1 MPDNELMLPWYIF
14 VMLVAYEMSKIPS
27 YSKLIS
33 EILYIA
39 LVSPVRKITSFEE
52 FNSILMVKS
61 S

>member
-1 MPDNELMLPWYIF
+1 MPDNELMLPWYIS

-33 EILYIA
+33 EILYIV
-39 LVSPVRKITSFEE
+39 LVSPVHKITSFLE
-52 FNSILMVKS
+52 FNSILIVKS

>member
-1 MPDNELMLPWYIF
+1 MLPWYIF

>member
-39 LVSPVRKITSFEE
+39 LVSPVHKITSFAE

>member
-1 MPDNELMLPWYIF
+1 MPHNELMLPWYIF

>member
-1 MPDNELMLPWYIF
+1 MPDNELMLPWYIS